1 MQLRKENLKNSSLA
15 AIRTSAVTLQPIEL
29 TNQLGTSRII
39 GS

>member
-15 AIRTSAVTLQPIEL
+15 GIRTSVVTLQPTEL